1 VVGIAEVPKPTP
13 RPDELLVA
21 VSASTVNRTDCAYRQ
36 GKPFLARA
44 VYGPVKPR
52 ATILG
57 CEFAG
62 RVEAIGSEVTAFTV
76 GDRVFGY
83 NEGRFGGHAE
93 FLVMK
98 SGGSVAIMP
107 ANSTYRQ
114 VAPGSEGA
122 HYALSMIN
130 AAKIRGGQRVLINGA
145 TGGIG
150 SAAVQLVRTLGA
162 EVTATC
168 GPAHTELLLGLGAD
182 RVIDYTATDF
192 TQDGGTYDVIIDAV
206 GKSSFG
212 ACKRL
217 LAARGIY
224 LSSELGRHAQNP
236 VLALVTPMLGGRKV
250 LFPIPRHNQSV
261 VRHLGALIESGDFA
275 PLVDRQ
281 FPMDQIVDAYRYV
294 ETGQKIGNVVID
306 VDL

>member
-1 VVGIAEVPKPTP
+1 
-13 RPDELLVA
+13 
-21 VSASTVNRTDCAYRQ
+21 
-36 GKPFLARA
+36 
-44 VYGPVKPR
+44 
-52 ATILG
+52 
-57 CEFAG
+57 
-62 RVEAIGSEVTAFTV
+62 
-76 GDRVFGY
+76 
-83 NEGRFGGHAE
+83 
-93 FLVMK
+93 
-98 SGGSVAIMP
+98 
-107 ANSTYRQ
+107 
-114 VAPGSEGA
+114 
-122 HYALSMIN
+122 MIN

-217 LAARGIY
+217 LAPRGIY

-250 LFPIPRHNQSV
+250 LFPIPRHNQSM